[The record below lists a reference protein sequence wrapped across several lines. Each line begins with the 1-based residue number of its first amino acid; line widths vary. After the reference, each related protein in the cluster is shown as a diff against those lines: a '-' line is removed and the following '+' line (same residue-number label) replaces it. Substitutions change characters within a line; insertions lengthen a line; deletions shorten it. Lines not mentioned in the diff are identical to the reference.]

1 MYNYELVKAA
11 IKLLRDCFN
20 IKKGDSVVITSD
32 TLSNMEVVEATA
44 QAAYALGGKPMT
56 VNMAAPRGVGKV
68 GDIDMPIKPLAGA
81 LENADIWIEYN
92 EMWLLYS
99 TVFDQAVANN
109 KNLKYMCLVG
119 MNPDLMIRN
128 IGRVNN
134 VALGKFLEKTEEI
147 TMKSKHVR
155 ITTSAGCDIEFEH
168 VPGRDF
174 YTSTGIVGDGE
185 WKMMAGQISW
195 SPEFASINGTIV
207 FDGSINPPIGLV
219 NEPVKL
225 TVKNGYIK
233 NITGGNEA
241 RELQDWIESF
251 DDPEMYRIA
260 HLSYG
265 FNPGAKLTGDVVEDE
280 RVWGSTE
287 WGIGNVG
294 PQLVSDLPAGLDAA
308 SHSDGICMNSTV
320 YLDGKIFL
328 KDGEVVGPTE
338 EIIKLAKVAKELEYS

>member
-1 MYNYELVKAA
+1 MYQFETVKSA
-11 IKLLRDCFN
+11 IKLLKECFN
-20 IKKGDSVVITSD
+20 VKPGDSVVITAD
-32 TLSNMEVVEATA
+32 TLSNTQVVEATA
-44 QAAYALGGKPMT
+44 QAAHALGAKPMT
-56 VNMAAPRGVGKV
+56 IMMPAPRGVGKA
-68 GDIDMPIKPLAGA
+68 GDMDMPLGPLSGA
-81 LENADIWIEYN
+81 LEKADIWIEYN

-99 TVFDQAVANN
+99 TAFDKAVENN

-134 VALGKFLEKTEEI
+134 IVLGEFLDKAEEI
-147 TMKSKHVR
+147 TKKAKHVR
-155 ITTSAGCDIEFEH
+155 ITTPAGCDIEFEH

-174 YTSTGIVGDGE
+174 YTSNGMVGDGE

-195 SPEFASINGTIV
+195 SPDFASINGKIV
-207 FDGSINPPIGLV
+207 FDGSVNPPIGLI
-219 NEPVKL
+219 NEPITLIVEKGYVKEIL
-225 TVKNGYIK
+225 
-233 NITGGNEA
+233 GGNEA
-241 RELQDWIESF
+241 KEFEAWIKSF
-251 DDPEMYRIA
+251 NDPEMYRVA

-294 PQLVSDLPAGLDAA
+294 PQLVSDLPGGLDAA
-308 SHSDGICMNSTV
+308 SHTDGICMNSTV
-320 YLDGKIFL
+320 WLDGELFL

-338 EIIKLAKVAKELEYS
+338 EIVELAKRAKQLEY